1 MEFEI
6 DWNEYD
12 KIIRYMNDNHFGVS
26 VGASWVFGWKK
37 PINGSNNYE
46 LILQKEAALQSMYS
60 HKKIQV
66 GVTRDG
72 NKKYKS
78 WANIW
83 LSDDKRRN
91 YNRLVFKPTSKV
103 YPDEFNIW
111 QGFNI
116 DQKKYDKAT
125 DKQCSNFVNFIFDVI
140 ANQNRD
146 IYSYILY
153 WLADM
158 IQRPEE
164 KQGVALVFK
173 STEEGTGKSFFCE
186 TIGTLFGPHYM
197 LAAKSDQ
204 IIGRFSGHLENNIL
218 LGAEEAVFAGD
229 KKAKN
234 VLKDMIT
241 NKYRNIERK
250 SIDIEINKVNYSHII
265 FMSNEDHVISAST
278 TDRRFQV
285 IEVPTKRIRDRPY
298 FADLEKHWDAGEKES
313 FLKLLQSLDVSKLDL
328 INSRIM
334 TDEMRQQIEL
344 SLPRH
349 DQWIKRILDD
359 QFIECIFRDS
369 NGDMRKEIFE
379 FTPLPNVVS
388 SDDMYSNYLSF
399 CKENN
404 TKYPKVKSELS
415 ALLKKLFP
423 SIKSMRQMEKGAK
436 RTMWVLPGIYEMIE
450 QWNRKKVIYIESGQN
465 LDSVDSV
472 GQRQKIDAVHGNGQ
486 YN

>member
-1 MEFEI
+1 
-6 DWNEYD
+6 
-12 KIIRYMNDNHFGVS
+12 
-26 VGASWVFGWKK
+26 
-37 PINGSNNYE
+37 
-46 LILQKEAALQSMYS
+46 
-60 HKKIQV
+60 
-66 GVTRDG
+66 
-72 NKKYKS
+72 
-78 WANIW
+78 
-83 LSDDKRRN
+83 
-91 YNRLVFKPTSKV
+91 
-103 YPDEFNIW
+103 
-111 QGFNI
+111 
-116 DQKKYDKAT
+116 
-125 DKQCSNFVNFIFDVI
+125 
-140 ANQNRD
+140 
-146 IYSYILY
+146 
-153 WLADM
+153 M
-158 IQRPEE
+158 IQRPED
-164 KQGVALVFK
+164 KQGVALVLK
-173 STEEGTGKSFFCE
+173 SAEEGTGKSFFCD
-186 TIGTLFGPHYM
+186 TIGSLLGPHYI
-197 LAAKSDQ
+197 LAAKADQ

-229 KKAKN
+229 KKARN
-234 VLKDMIT
+234 ELRDMIT
-241 NKYRNIERK
+241 NKKRNIERK

-278 TDRRFQV
+278 TDRRFQAV
-285 IEVPTKRIRDRPY
+285 EVPTKRIRDRPY
-298 FADLEKHWDAGEKES
+298 FADLEKHWNSGEKES

-379 FTPLPNVVS
+379 FTPLPNIVS